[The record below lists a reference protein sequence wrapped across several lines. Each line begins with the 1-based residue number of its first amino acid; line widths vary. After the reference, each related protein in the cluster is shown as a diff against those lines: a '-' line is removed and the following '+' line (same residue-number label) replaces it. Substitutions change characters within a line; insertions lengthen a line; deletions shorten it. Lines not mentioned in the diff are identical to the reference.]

1 MQNLNEHINRMKQL
15 IGAKHGIVKPLV
27 TEQEDTDSLEYLI
40 KTKRLGPNAI
50 EVTEINLPD
59 GEYQKK
65 GSGNYIKIY
74 DYNEKFTGYVII
86 SKLTIRGSWNGEPI
100 DIISK
105 QPDGKDSNLTSKI
118 FYDNVNYVPEE
129 NAPTF
134 PGATVKIVSCKVATE
149 GIKNVTSEMVSSG
162 PFDGFLNEKGIIGT
176 FNGVKYFWDLRG
188 VEGFDKWSN
197 TQMEGKVYAEYASK
211 MTLTGLNNGDVDP
224 NGFVIAIKEFI
235 DLACFK
241 TKSGTYKF
249 DRIGK

>member
-1 MQNLNEHINRMKQL
+1 MNTIREYKNRFNQL
-15 IGAKHGIVKPLV
+15 MESTIGNVKPLV
-27 TEQEDTDSLEYLI
+27 SEQEDTDSLEYLI
-40 KTKRLGPNAI
+40 KTNRLGPNAT

-74 DYNEKFTGYVII
+74 DHNEKFTGYVII
-86 SKLTIRGSWNGEPI
+86 SKLMIRGSWNGEPI

-134 PGATVKIVSCKVATE
+134 PGSTVKIVSCKVATE

-197 TQMEGKVYAEYASK
+197 TQLEGKVYAEYASK

-235 DLACFK
+235 DLVCFK
-241 TKSGTYKF
+241 TKSGTYK
-249 DRIGK
+249 IEVIY